1 MALRLAT
8 LLMLVPAVAPR
19 PDHDADRG
27 DAGAA
32 LPPHAHALA
41 RARARAL
48 PAPRSDF
55 YFKANVTYFNPA
67 TLGPCP
73 RVVVEKASAD
83 WALLEQNPADHYFG
97 MWQDTEPSTLC
108 SLRLA
113 SLPRRP
119 PRTRASALLMAQP
132 AAQ

>member
-27 DAGAA
+27 NAGAA
-32 LPPHAHALA
+32 LPPHALA